1 MIFQLR
7 RQEIADPRFISTV
20 TLPPHHLVTHP
31 ADNPTPRRDF
41 LGQIAASAI
50 VLAGAACATPASS
63 GQTAAAPAPTPNRP
77 ANPPAPTHWDDSWV
91 ARLTAKHKAVFDS
104 PDIEDGL
111 AVFQAAGYIRAMRDA
126 AAAGADEVQAVVVI
140 RHSAIPMAFNDAMWA
155 KYSFGKDRKVKDP
168 SGKWAT
174 RNPFVSAAPNP
185 NQPASPTSGASSPR
199 AQPTLEWLAL
209 HGNILLGCDLAT
221 RGEAAE
227 IAQRIK
233 GDATAIYQELKANLI
248 PGLILQPTGVYAA
261 HRAQEAGCTYIR
273 ST

>member
-7 RQEIADPRFISTV
+7 RQEITDPRFSSTV
-20 TLPPHHLVTHP
+20 PSLPHLLVTHP
-31 ADNPTPRRDF
+31 ADNPTPRREF
-41 LGQIAASAI
+41 LGQIATSAI

-63 GQTAAAPAPTPNRP
+63 GQTTATPAPTPTRP

-155 KYSFGKDRKVKDP
+155 KYGFGKDRKVKEYP

-174 RNPFVSAAPNP
+174 RNPFVGAANP
-185 NQPASPTSGASSPR
+185 NQAASPTSGASSTR
-199 AQPTLEWLAL
+199 AQPTLEWLAS

-221 RGEAAE
+221 RGEAGE
-227 IAQRIK
+227 IAQRTK
-233 GDATAIYQELKANLI
+233 GDATAIYQELKANLV
-248 PGLILQPTGVYAA
+248 PGLILQPTGVYAV

>member
-1 MIFQLR
+1 M
-7 RQEIADPRFISTV
+7 
-20 TLPPHHLVTHP
+20 THP
-31 ADNPTPRRDF
+31 ADNPTPRREF

-63 GQTAAAPAPTPNRP
+63 GQTAASPAPTPTRP
-77 ANPPAPTHWDDSWV
+77 ANPPAAPTHWDDSWLT
-91 ARLTAKHKAVFDS
+91 RLTAKHKAVFDS
-104 PDIEDGL
+104 PAIEDGL

-126 AAAGADEVQAVVVI
+126 AAAGSDEVQAVVVI

-155 KYSFGKDRKVKDP
+155 KYGFGKDRKVKDYP
-168 SGKWAT
+168 SEKWAT
-174 RNPFVSAAPNP
+174 RNPFIVAAPNP
-185 NQPASPTSGASSPR
+185 NQAANPSSGASSTR
-199 AQPTLEWLAL
+199 AQPTLEWLAS

-227 IAQRIK
+227 IAQRTK
-233 GDATAIYQELKANLI
+233 GDATAIYEELKANLV
-248 PGLILQPTGVYAA
+248 PGVILQPTGVYAV